1 MGDKMF
7 RAKGIACARAQKSD
21 LAQFIRR
28 FEAIECWE
36 NGKEKSRGI
45 DGSECGLYLK
55 DTH

>member
-1 MGDKMF
+1 MF